1 MAIKPNAKKGGKPGK
16 PRGKAPGGTKPAGGK
31 KIFRKIKNGFVEPRK
46 AKVSKGQSVAAM
58 DIVSAADLEA
68 SDSEDEHRLKNFA
81 NFDDDEEEEVKEKGE
96 KKGAKKSDQKTDKD
110 SKHDKKDVKKA
121 DKKDDKKTDSKA
133 ESKTAKKTESNY
145 NSAIEGFSQATHGDE
160 GDEPVKEVKMDAKKA
175 VAKKDVTKHP
185 KTAAKA
191 AAKPAK
197 AATKNAA
204 KDQKPTAEAT
214 PETPVDAEMDNWSDA
229 EFSDGGETI
238 DLPEPGKPVDI
249 NKLNWKKVE
258 LGDKKMDFEGF
269 YGLEELDG
277 VDIIV
282 NNGLPTFVASDEK
295 KDNKS
300 KKSQNVKT
308 DSEPAKKKAKTAKD
322 GKEGKPQPKQTKS
335 KKHEGNA
342 FEALSSVP
350 DDIHLPDWTLNGE
363 QLDYSLIQGLYA
375 LGYKS
380 PTEIQKK
387 SIPPILAG
395 DDVIGKAST
404 GSGKT
409 LAYGLP
415 ILHRFLEAEKSD
427 KKEKKAEDVPEQV
440 ATTKPNIP
448 KKKKNNNKKAKT
460 TEKKEGEEEE
470 ERYDMYDEAPE
481 PRFDLSDRPADLPIL
496 DREKEDR
503 ENENELDAETEE
515 IERDMSTVKPP
526 QAIVFAPT
534 RELAHQITDHLNAV
548 SQFCPISGP
557 RVMALTG
564 GLSIMKQRRL
574 MKWNPAIVVATPG
587 RFHEFITDTDGM
599 VDVFTRTKTVVMDEA
614 DRMLQDGHYEDLD
627 KALDLIGRGKIAKR
641 QTCVFSATFQKSLMF
656 KLDKKR
662 KQKTGLAT
670 DQETIR
676 FLVSKMKFRQF
687 HPTFV
692 DANPAE
698 VVARQVLESIVECGA
713 MEKDQY
719 LYYFLLTY
727 PGKSIIF
734 VNSIDSVKRL
744 TPMLQNLNLPA
755 VQLHSNM
762 IQKARMRSLERFRD
776 NENGILIATD
786 VAARGL
792 DIPNVHH
799 VVHYH
804 LPRTADVYVH
814 RSGRTARAG
823 NEGVSVL
830 LCSPDEASG
839 PLRKLRSALSR
850 DNALAKLKPL
860 TMNYDVLAQI
870 KPRVELAKE
879 LADSVLD
886 SSQVGK
892 QDSWLKEAAED
903 LGVDFSDFENDTHDH
918 KSHVR
923 TKVGNNSKKGMNVM
937 SKDNMARAR
946 KELEHLLSKP
956 LGKHSSKYITSTNG
970 INLAKM
976 VLDGKSHDKIMGV
989 APQTA
994 GETLRKKRKN

>member
-1 MAIKPNAKKGGKPGK
+1 MAIKQNAKKGGKPGK
-16 PRGKAPGGTKPAGGK
+16 AGAKPPGGK
-31 KIFRKIKNGFVEPRK
+31 KIYRKIKNGFVEPRK
-46 AKVSKGQSVAAM
+46 AKVSKGQTVAAM
-58 DIVSAADLEA
+58 DIISAADLSA
-68 SDSEDEHRLKNFA
+68 SESEDEDKLKDFA
-81 NFDDDEEEEVKEKGE
+81 KFDDEEDEVS
-96 KKGAKKSDQKTDKD
+96 KKAKVAPKAD
-110 SKHDKKDVKKA
+110 SKADPKKA
-121 DKKDDKKTDSKA
+121 DLKTKAKDTKSKVETETKPAREDRKEVKKEVTKKA
-133 ESKTAKKTESNY
+133 AK
-145 NSAIEGFSQATHGDE
+145 
-160 GDEPVKEVKMDAKKA
+160 EPVKDTKKDTEKPTKKEPTKKELVKKDNKNEP
-175 VAKKDVTKHP
+175 AKKDTKE
-185 KTAAKA
+185 
-191 AAKPAK
+191 PAK
-197 AATKNAA
+197 KDNKKEPVKATKKEA
-204 KDQKPTAEAT
+204 KSEDE
-214 PETPVDAEMDNWSDA
+214 DADMDNWSDA

-238 DLPEPGKPVDI
+238 TLEQKPLDI
-249 NKLNWKKVE
+249 NKMEWKKVE

-277 VDIIV
+277 VDIVV
-282 NNGLPTFVASDEK
+282 NNGRPTFVSAEEK
-295 KDNKS
+295 PKVKKAEPKDTEKTKADKPKAKTEKS
-300 KKSQNVKT
+300 KKSKD
-308 DSEPAKKKAKTAKD
+308 DSEPKPTKNDSKPTKT
-322 GKEGKPQPKQTKS
+322 Q
-335 KKHEGNA
+335 GNA

-415 ILHRFLEAEKSD
+415 ILHRFLQAEKSG
-427 KKEKKAEDVPEQV
+427 KKEEVVEEEAEP
-440 ATTKPNIP
+440 KP
-448 KKKKNNNKKAKT
+448 KKAKT
-460 TEKKEGEEEE
+460 EKKTEKAEEAEDPKEK
-470 ERYDMYDEAPE
+470 YDMYDEAQK
-481 PRFDLSDRPADLPIL
+481 PRFDLSDRPDELPKL
-496 DREKEDR
+496 DKEREDR
-503 ENENELDAETEE
+503 ENEVELDAEAEKV
-515 IERDMSTVKPP
+515 ERDMSAVIPP

-599 VDVFTRTKTVVMDEA
+599 VEVFKRTNTVVMDEA

-627 KALDLIGRGKIAKR
+627 KALDLIGRGKVAKR

-744 TPMLQNLNLPA
+744 TPMLQNLQLPA

-839 PLRKLRSALSR
+839 PLRKLRAALSR

-860 TMNYDVLAQI
+860 TLNYDVLAQI

-886 SSQVGK
+886 SAQVGK
-892 QDSWLKEAAED
+892 QDSWLKEAADD
-903 LGVDFSDFENDTHDH
+903 LGVDFSDFENDEGDH

-923 TKVGNNSKKGMNVM
+923 TKQGNNSKKGTKVM
-937 SKDNMARAR
+937 SKDQMARAR
-946 KELEHLLSKP
+946 KELEQLLSKP
-956 LGKHSSKYITSTNG
+956 LGRHSSKYITSTNG

-994 GETLRKKRKN
+994 GETLRKKRKQ

>member
-1 MAIKPNAKKGGKPGK
+1 MAIKQNAKKGGKPGK
-16 PRGKAPGGTKPAGGK
+16 PGGKPPGGGKPAGGK
-31 KIFRKIKNGFVEPRK
+31 KVFRKIKNGFVEPRK
-46 AKVSKGQSVAAM
+46 AKAAKGTTVAAM
-58 DIVSAADLEA
+58 DIVSAADLSA
-68 SDSEDEHRLKNFA
+68 SESEDENKLKDFA
-81 NFDDDEEEEVKEKGE
+81 KFDDDEEEKEDKGGKAEKDVKKDVQKDV
-96 KKGAKKSDQKTDKD
+96 KKDVQKDVQKDVKKSVKKDVQKAGKKD
-110 SKHDKKDVKKA
+110 TQKDVKKA
-121 DKKDDKKTDSKA
+121 DAKT
-133 ESKTAKKTESNY
+133 
-145 NSAIEGFSQATHGDE
+145 NSAIEGFAQATKGE
-160 GDEPVKEVKMDAKKA
+160 EAEVSVPAKEVNKAAKKEDKD
-175 VAKKDVTKHP
+175 VKKDTKTKDTV
-185 KTAAKA
+185 KTKVKA
-191 AAKPAK
+191 AVL
-197 AATKNAA
+197 
-204 KDQKPTAEAT
+204 
-214 PETPVDAEMDNWSDA
+214 PESDAEMDNWSDA

-238 DLPEPGKPVDI
+238 DLPAPGTKPLDI
-249 NKLNWKKVE
+249 NKMNWKKVE

-277 VDIIV
+277 VDIVV
-282 NNGLPTFVASDEK
+282 NNGLPTFVVGEKPEK
-295 KDNKS
+295 KNS
-300 KKSQNVKT
+300 KKETKKAEVKK
-308 DSEPAKKKAKTAKD
+308 DKSGDASEPAKKKAKVAKD
-322 GKEGKPQPKQTKS
+322 GKDGKEVAKTQPKQNS
-335 KKHEGNA
+335 KKKAEGNA
-342 FEALSSVP
+342 FEALNSVP

-363 QLDYSLIQGLYA
+363 QLNYSLIQGLYA

-427 KKEKKAEDVPEQV
+427 KKEEVEEEVPEKC
-440 ATTKPNIP
+440 TTKPRP
-448 KKKKNNNKKAKT
+448 KKVTKMT
-460 TEKKEGEEEE
+460 GQEEEKDDEEEE
-470 ERYDMYDEAPE
+470 ERFDMYDEAPE
-481 PRFDLSDRPADLPIL
+481 PRFDISDRPADLPVL
-496 DREKEDR
+496 DKEREDR
-503 ENENELDAETEE
+503 ENEVEMDEETEKV
-515 IERDMSTVKPP
+515 ERDMSSVKPP

-599 VDVFTRTKTVVMDEA
+599 VDVFKRTKTVVMDEA

-627 KALDLIGRGKIAKR
+627 KALDLIGRGKVAKR

-662 KQKTGLAT
+662 KQRTGLAT

-744 TPMLQNLNLPA
+744 TPMLQNLELPA

-776 NENGILIATD
+776 NKNGILVATD

-839 PLRKLRSALSR
+839 PLRKLRAALSR

-860 TMNYDVLAQI
+860 SMNYDVLAQI

-886 SSQVGK
+886 STQVGK

-923 TKVGNNSKKGMNVM
+923 TKLGNNSKKGMKVM
-937 SKDNMARAR
+937 SKDQMARTR
-946 KELEHLLSKP
+946 KELEKLLSKP
-956 LGKHSSKYITSTNG
+956 LGRHSSKYITSTNG